1 MLEDNGA
8 DLYKDEDMR
17 LPIVLAWFAAVI
29 DLAAPAQ
36 ADANGDFLAGLN
48 NAGITYQNGPDA
60 IGLAGGR
67 AT

>member
-1 MLEDNGA
+1 MKTCD
-8 DLYKDEDMR
+8 
-17 LPIVLAWFAAVI
+17 LPIVLACFAAVI

-48 NAGITYQNGPDA
+48 NAGITFKTDLTPSA
-60 IGLAGGR
+60 LAGGR